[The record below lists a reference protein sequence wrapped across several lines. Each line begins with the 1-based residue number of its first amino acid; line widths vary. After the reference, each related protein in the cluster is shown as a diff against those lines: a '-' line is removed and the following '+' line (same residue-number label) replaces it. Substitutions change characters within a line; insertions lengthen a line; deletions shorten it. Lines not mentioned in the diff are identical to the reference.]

1 MENIAEELLK
11 LFLPSEIDWKR
22 YKLEKVKEIKDDN
35 ISPFV
40 WRLEFHLEE
49 LNIIPNNEEY
59 LWKQIISKW
68 FYPWKKVHDFA
79 VRDKLSTLII
89 KRRKWQEKTWW
100 TIINTEI
107 KCIYPWTQTS
117 KTLLSFLK

>member
-1 MENIAEELLK
+1 MKKMAEELLK

-22 YKLEKVKEIKDDN
+22 YKLEKVVEIKDEN

-49 LNIIPNNEEY
+49 LNIVPNNEEY
-59 LWKQIISKW
+59 LWKEIISKW
-68 FYPWKKVHDFA
+68 FYPAKKVHDFA
-79 VRDKLSTLII
+79 VRDKLSTLVI
-89 KRRKWQEKTWW
+89 KRRKWQEKSWW
-100 TIINTEI
+100 KVINTEI
-107 KCIYPWTQTS
+107 NCIYPWTQTS

>member
-1 MENIAEELLK
+1 MEKIAEELLK
-11 LFLPSEIDWKR
+11 LFLPSEIDRKK
-22 YKLEKVKEIKDDN
+22 YKLEKVIEIKDEN

-59 LWKQIISKW
+59 IWKQIISKW

-89 KRRKWQEKTWW
+89 KRRKCW
-100 TIINTEI
+100 
-107 KCIYPWTQTS
+107 
-117 KTLLSFLK
+117 